1 MLKKQEFSY
10 SLNNLIYQT
19 KKTEIEV
26 WICTYA
32 ISSTAYSSGEPCH
45 HCTVSVIHQAVP
57 LPVRYKGNLHDIVMG
72 LLCVTFAFVFT
83 NNFNYVQV

>member
-1 MLKKQEFSY
+1 MPKKQKFLY
-10 SLNNLIYQT
+10 SLNNLIHQP

-45 HCTVSVIHQAVP
+45 HYTVSVIHQFVP
-57 LPVRYKGNLHDIVMG
+57 LPVKYKGNLRDIVMG
-72 LLCVTFAFVFT
+72 LLCVTFGFV
-83 NNFNYVQV
+83 